1 MFDSKRHAAR
11 GRMDFPR
18 LPGAQAALRS
28 PQSVVGKRSH
38 LWAKA
43 DWSGSGL
50 VGRTEAAEMELLL
63 TRRKRNGAGFF

>member
-1 MFDSKRHAAR
+1 
-11 GRMDFPR
+11 MDFPR

-28 PQSVVGKRSH
+28 PQSAIGKHSH
-38 LWAKA
+38 LRTKA

-50 VGRTEAAEMELLL
+50 AGRTEATEMELLL